1 MDLVFFIINN
11 SYSSKSSKLGC
22 EVYFML
28 EFGHEREQSL
38 ANGVLALD
46 HYFPFEPRIMGDH
59 EVKVRVTLI
68 LQDIY
73 CMPHLLFD
81 ILRASSFDILI
92 VVIFERL
99 PRLHL
104 KKKVD

>member
-1 MDLVFFIINN
+1 
-11 SYSSKSSKLGC
+11 
-22 EVYFML
+22 ML

-38 ANGVLALD
+38 ANGDVKILSLD
-46 HYFPFEPRIMGDH
+46 HYFPFEPCIMGDH

-99 PRLHL
+99 PRLQY
-104 KKKVD
+104 KKN